1 MERHIERQF
10 DEQLDGLKEKVLRM
24 GSLCEKMIQ
33 GSLRAL
39 FERDLGHVS
48 EIMSMEEQVNR
59 LHIDIDDHCM
69 KLFASQAPLASDL
82 RTIIAALKI
91 NNDLERIGDQACN
104 ISQNTIDLLK
114 APKRK
119 MPEELQQMGGLAAEM
134 VKEALDAFVKKDL
147 RLAESVLTKEVMVD
161 ALKGQ
166 IFEAQLKEMSENA
179 STVRRGLDMILI
191 ARNLEKI
198 GDHAT
203 NVAED
208 VVFMVK
214 GKDIRHHGGDAS
226 EAMAQV

>member
-10 DEQLDGLKEKVLRM
+10 DEQLDGLKERVLRM

-33 GSLRAL
+33 GSLKAL
-39 FERDLGHVS
+39 FERDLSHVS
-48 EIMSMEEQVNR
+48 DLMEMEEQVNR
-59 LHIDIDDHCM
+59 LHIEIDDHCM

-91 NNDLERIGDQACN
+91 NNDLERIGDQSCN
-104 ISQNTIDLLK
+104 ISQNTMDLLK
-114 APKRK
+114 APKQK
-119 MPEELQQMGGLAAEM
+119 LPEGLQQMGGLAAEM
-134 VKEALDAFVKKDL
+134 VKEALDAFVRKDL

-161 ALKGQ
+161 ALKDQ

-214 GKDIRHHGGDAS
+214 GKDIRHHGG
-226 EAMAQV
+226 EAFEPLE

>member
-1 MERHIERQF
+1 MIRHF
-10 DEQLDGLKEKVLRM
+10 DEELSALKEQLLRM
-24 GSLCEKMIQ
+24 GSLAEKMIQ
-33 GSLRAL
+33 GSLKAL
-39 FERDLGHVS
+39 NERDLGHVS
-48 EIMSMEEQVNR
+48 EMMGMEDQVNR
-59 LHIDIDDHCM
+59 LHVEIDDHCM
-69 KLFASQAPLASDL
+69 KLFAAQAPLASDL

-104 ISQNTIDLLK
+104 ISQNTMDLLK
-114 APKRK
+114 APRQPL
-119 MPEELQQMGGLAAEM
+119 PEGLTRMGQLASEM
-134 VKEALDAFVKKDL
+134 VREALDAFVKKDL

-214 GKDIRHHGGDAS
+214 GKDIRHHLGEG
-226 EAMAQV
+226 EP

>member
-1 MERHIERQF
+1 MIRHF
-10 DEQLDGLKEKVLRM
+10 DEELNALKEQLLRM
-24 GSLCEKMIQ
+24 GSLAEKMIQ
-33 GSLRAL
+33 GSLKAL
-39 FERDLGHVS
+39 NERDLGHVS
-48 EIMSMEEQVNR
+48 EMMGMEDQVNR
-59 LHIDIDDHCM
+59 LHVEIDDHCM
-69 KLFASQAPLASDL
+69 KLFAAQAPLASDL

-104 ISQNTIDLLK
+104 ISQNTMDLLK
-114 APKRK
+114 APMQKL
-119 MPEELQQMGGLAAEM
+119 PDELRQMGGLASEM

-214 GKDIRHHGGDAS
+214 GKDIRHHLGD
-226 EAMAQV
+226 EGQVP